1 LSDFLTENCHKTLN
15 NGTKIPCLG
24 LGVYLIEGHQ
34 SVKIFQQAIDI
45 GYRLF
50 DTATLYGNEKEIGEA
65 IRSSGIPRDEFFV
78 TTKIWNSDQRGESKV
93 IKAFNRSFKLLNLEY
108 IDLYLIHWPVTNER
122 VTTWKTFETLLE
134 SDKIK
139 TIGVSNYLIHHLKE
153 LLDDC
158 SVIPAINQFELHPF
172 HYRKDL
178 IEFCKSHNIQ
188 VEAYSPLTKG
198 RFLDDPKLEEI
209 ATKYN
214 RTSAQILIRWCL
226 QHGTVVIP
234 KASSMQHL
242 KENFDVFSFS
252 ISSDDMRRLDS
263 FDRGGVVSW
272 DPTDLP

>member
-1 LSDFLTENCHKTLN
+1 MSDLLTKNCHKTLI

-24 LGVYLIEGHQ
+24 LGVYLIEGHD

-65 IRSSGIPRDEFFV
+65 IRSSGIPRQDFYV

-93 IKAFNRSFKLLNLEY
+93 NKAFNRSLKLLNLDY

-122 VTTWKTFETLLE
+122 VTTWKTFESLLE
-134 SDKIK
+134 TEKVKS
-139 TIGVSNYLIHHLKE
+139 IGVSNYMIPHLEE
-153 LLDDC
+153 LLNTF
-158 SVIPAINQFELHPF
+158 SIIPAINQFELHPF

-178 IEFCKSHNIQ
+178 IEFCESHNIQ

-198 RFLDDPKLEEI
+198 RCVNDPKLEEFT
-209 ATKYN
+209 TKYN
-214 RTSAQILIRWCL
+214 KTSAQILIRWCL

-242 KENFDVFSFS
+242 KENFDIFSFS
-252 ISSDDMRRLDS
+252 ISSEDMMRLDS
-263 FDRGGVVSW
+263 FNRGGIVSW